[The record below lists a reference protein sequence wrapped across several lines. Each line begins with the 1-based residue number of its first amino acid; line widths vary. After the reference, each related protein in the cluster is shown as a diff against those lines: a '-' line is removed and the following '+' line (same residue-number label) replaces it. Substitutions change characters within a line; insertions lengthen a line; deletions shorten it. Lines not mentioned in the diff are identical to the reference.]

1 MPTGRALSNFIK
13 ILSLFNTQP
22 NRPRA
27 SPAIFKHV
35 GQVPYS
41 RGFKF
46 GEKGPIKIFPI
57 FAYRSGAVEFHQIL
71 SIFNT
76 QTNRPRASPAIFKH
90 VGQVSYSR
98 GFKFGENGPIKIFL
112 IFAYRSSAV
121 EFHQILSLFNTQP
134 NRPRAS
140 PAIFKHVGQVSYS
153 RGFKFGE
160 KGPIKIFPIFAY
172 RSGAVEFHQILS
184 LFNTQPNR
192 PRASPAIF
200 KHVGQVPYSR
210 GFKFGEKVPIK
221 ILPHFCLQ
229 VRRCRISSKF

>member
-1 MPTGRALSNFIK
+1 MGKRGRSKFWPIFAYRSGAVEFQNFDPFLLTGPALLNFIK

-46 GEKGPIKIFPI
+46 GERGRSNFFGPFLLTGPALLNFIK
-57 FAYRSGAVEFHQIL
+57 
-71 SIFNT
+71 
-76 QTNRPRASPAIFKH
+76 
-90 VGQVSYSR
+90 
-98 GFKFGENGPIKIFL
+98 
-112 IFAYRSSAV
+112 
-121 EFHQILSLFNTQP
+121 ILSLFNTQP

-140 PAIFKHVGQVSYS
+140 PAIFKHVGQVPYS
-153 RGFKFGE
+153 SGFKFGE
-160 KGPIKIFPIFAY
+160 RGRSNFFGPFLLTGLALLNFIK
-172 RSGAVEFHQILS
+172 ILS

-210 GFKFGEKVPIK
+210 GFKLGEKGPIK
-221 ILPHFCLQ
+221 ILAHFCLQ
-229 VRRCRISSKF
+229 VRRC